1 MMKTLYETTISNTGG
16 RSGVVQS
23 PDSVFML
30 EVATPPELG
39 GKQTTATNPEQ
50 LFAAGYSACFN
61 SALEYQLKK
70 SNVEIKKST
79 VTATVML
86 KTDPADNGVKLEVEL
101 EVKIEGL
108 DEETANKYVK
118 LAHDYCPYSK
128 AIKGN
133 VNVTVSVA

>member
-1 MMKTLYETTISNTGG
+1 MKTLYETSVINTGG
-16 RSGVVQS
+16 RQGVVQS
-23 PDSVFML
+23 PDTVFML
-30 EVATPPELG
+30 DVAAPPELG
-39 GKQTTATNPEQ
+39 GKVTTATNPEQ

-70 SNVEIKKST
+70 HSVSIEKST

-86 KTDPADNGVKLEVEL
+86 QTDPADNGVKLEVEL
-101 EVKIEGL
+101 EVRIDGL
-108 DEETANKYVK
+108 DEEQAQKFVK

-133 VNVTVSVA
+133 VNVTVNLD

>member
-1 MMKTLYETTISNTGG
+1 MKTLYEATVNNTGG

-39 GKQTTATNPEQ
+39 GKPTTATNPEQ

-61 SALEYQLKK
+61 SALELHLKK
-70 SNVEIKKST
+70 NNVKIEKSS

-86 KTDPADNGVKLEVEL
+86 KSDPADNGFKLEVEL
-101 EVKIEGL
+101 EVKIDGL
-108 DEETANKYVK
+108 DEEAAHKYVE
-118 LAHDYCPYSK
+118 LAHATCPYSK
-128 AIKGN
+128 AISGN
-133 VNVTVSVA
+133 VNVTVTVA